1 MNAALL
7 QKVHNRGVPPEKFV
21 AELIEWGKK
30 APAEIFA
37 PNDRFDIYDIIK
49 PALGPWESALHR
61 KAVMLEVLR
70 VLGMFESSGRWSEG
84 ADVTNP
90 AENSVETWS
99 AGPFQI
105 SANSMNLDK
114 SLKTFV
120 QKSLWT
126 TDPGKFRIA
135 MMDDHPFAIE
145 YTARLLRINT
155 NHNGPVKRKEIVP
168 WLRKDAV
175 SAFMEELK

>member
-1 MNAALL
+1 MNKAFF
-7 QKVHNRGVPPEKFV
+7 QRVHNRGIPPEDFI
-21 AELIEWGKK
+21 ADLIAFGKK
-30 APAEIFA
+30 ATDDLFA

-49 PALGPWESALHR
+49 PALGPWESIKHR
-61 KAVMLEVLR
+61 KAAMLEALR
-70 VLGMFESSGRWSEG
+70 VLAGFESSWKWNEG

-114 SLKTFV
+114 SLKTFT
-120 QKSLWT
+120 QKAIWT

-168 WLRKDAV
+168 WLRKEAV
-175 SAFMEELK
+175 SAFMDEL